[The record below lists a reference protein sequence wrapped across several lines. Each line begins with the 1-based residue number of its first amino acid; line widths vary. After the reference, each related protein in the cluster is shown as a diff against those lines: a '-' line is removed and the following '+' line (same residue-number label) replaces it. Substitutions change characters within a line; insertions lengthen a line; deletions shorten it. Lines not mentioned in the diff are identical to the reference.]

1 MSAVE
6 EEVKNTIDMFG
17 KEEANVVDMK
27 GAPYTPINFDQDD
40 INDWLEKRSWGVGG
54 SDAGVVVGCNH
65 YKTPYQLFME
75 KTKQL
80 ESEDLSD
87 NERVHFGNVME
98 DLIGKEYARRT
109 GRKIRARRQIFKSKK
124 HEFMLANI
132 DRDVVGESRGLE
144 CKNVDKDVARFGDD
158 WGTGNT
164 YETQEDGSIV
174 LVKECDEV
182 PESYL
187 LQCQHYMAV
196 MGYEIWD
203 LAALVGGNEIR
214 IYTIHRDQEL
224 IDNLIELE
232 AEFWGHVTA
241 NEAPEIDYEAPSTSK
256 MLKRMFSE
264 ESLLSKETITL
275 DAEFMHWHEVK
286 KQAMAAK
293 GLYEK
298 TIECANN
305 HLLAKAG
312 NAGKVY
318 IEGLKGGYSRKVI
331 KKKEYVC
338 PESSY
343 MKFTYSA
350 NTK

>member
-17 KEEANVVDMK
+17 GEKVVDMK

-40 INDWLEKRSWGVGG
+40 LNDWLEKRNLGVGG
-54 SDAGVVVGCNH
+54 SDAGVIAGCNH
-65 YKTPYQLFME
+65 YKTTYQLFME

-80 ESEDLSD
+80 EAEDLSD

-109 GRKIRARRQIFKSKK
+109 GRKIRARRQIFKNKE

-132 DRDVVGESRGLE
+132 DRDVVGEKRGLE

-158 WGTGNT
+158 WGAGNV
-164 YETQEDGSIV
+164 YEAQEDGTV
-174 LVKECDEV
+174 LLVKECDEV

-196 MGYEIWD
+196 MGYQIWD

-214 IYTIHRDQEL
+214 IYTIHRDEEL
-224 IDNLIELE
+224 IADLIELE
-232 AEFWGHVTA
+232 AEFWDRVMTDTA
-241 NEAPEIDYEAPSTSK
+241 PAIDFEAPSTNG
-256 MLKRMFSE
+256 MLKRMYDE
-264 ESLLSKETITL
+264 NLLSKETVTL
-275 DAEFMHWHEVK
+275 GAEYLHWHEVK
-286 KQAMAAK
+286 KQATAQK

-298 TIECANN
+298 TIECATN
-305 HLLAKAG
+305 HLLAAAQ

-318 IEGLKGGYSRKVI
+318 IEGLKGGYTRKVI

-343 MKFTYSA
+343 MKFGYSA
-350 NTK
+350 AVK